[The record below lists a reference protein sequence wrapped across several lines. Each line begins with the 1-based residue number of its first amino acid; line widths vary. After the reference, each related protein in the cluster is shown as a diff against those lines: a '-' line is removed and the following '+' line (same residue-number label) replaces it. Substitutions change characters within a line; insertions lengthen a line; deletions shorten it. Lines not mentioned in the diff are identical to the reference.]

1 MAKKTISVPVYPEAP
16 LTITRERFCELL
28 TEQIQKGTELLSVD
42 VPKLPQPS
50 PYYGG
55 FATMHRGDKVV
66 YDETAKNTFISDYK
80 RWRDRNKAIY
90 RTSFEVAESIYY
102 HDYESQIWQIWGT
115 DTIKEYKDNIQ
126 RQINQMKGDIERA
139 DLIGCVVDTVAAVVP
154 IQAEE
159 PKKLSSDVFIVH
171 GHNNEM
177 KQAVARTISTLG
189 LNPIVLHEQPNA
201 GKTIIE
207 KFESNAKRITFA
219 VILLSADDLA
229 ASVRELDGIKNE
241 EIKGKLSFRARE
253 NVVFEMG
260 YFAGKL
266 NRSNVFFLLQEGVS
280 KPGDLDGIVYT
291 AYDSSGAW
299 RFELVKELKA
309 AGYPVSADAL
319 L

>member
-1 MAKKTISVPVYPEAP
+1 MAKKTEPVPVYPEAP
-16 LTITRERFCELL
+16 LKITKERFCELL
-28 TEQIQKGTELLSVD
+28 TEQIQKGTELLSVN
-42 VPKLPQPS
+42 VPKLSQPS

-55 FATMHRGDKVV
+55 FATMHRSYKVV
-66 YDETAKNTFISDYK
+66 YDETAKNAFISDYK

-139 DLIGCVVDTVAAVVP
+139 DLIGCVVDTVATVVP
-154 IQAEE
+154 IKAEE

-189 LNPIVLHEQPNA
+189 LNPIILHEQPNA

-291 AYDSSGAW
+291 AYDSGGAW